1 MEDIH
6 SPSVAGS
13 SSIAAAAVAPS
24 TRNEEDPTK
33 ALFELMAEK
42 DRVEEELKALG
53 AVLDSHKVN
62 MKTSLTTFDG
72 YPRDDIDIPQIRH
85 TRTRIICLRNDYKDL
100 MKRIELGLHAHHA
113 RLAAAAASEETA
125 VAAAT
130 STLPT
135 TTSTTTTVR
144 TTAASTAEIHTPF
157 AKINSVAEGSPA
169 AEAGMQAGDYI
180 KKFGWVHALN
190 HEKLKKLTECVAAND
205 GHPIAVLLSRKEAGS
220 LVERTV
226 SIVPRAWAGNGKLGC
241 HILPL

>member
-1 MEDIH
+1 
-6 SPSVAGS
+6 
-13 SSIAAAAVAPS
+13 
-24 TRNEEDPTK
+24 
-33 ALFELMAEK
+33 
-42 DRVEEELKALG
+42 
-53 AVLDSHKVN
+53 
-62 MKTSLTTFDG
+62 
-72 YPRDDIDIPQIRH
+72 
-85 TRTRIICLRNDYKDL
+85 

-205 GHPIAVLLSRKEAGS
+205 GVCNTPPSLPPFFHHSRKETSFSSKRHTQKGGYVNS
-220 LVERTV
+220 LAMRVLFRAV
-226 SIVPRAWAGNGKLGC
+226 WNSIR
-241 HILPL
+241 